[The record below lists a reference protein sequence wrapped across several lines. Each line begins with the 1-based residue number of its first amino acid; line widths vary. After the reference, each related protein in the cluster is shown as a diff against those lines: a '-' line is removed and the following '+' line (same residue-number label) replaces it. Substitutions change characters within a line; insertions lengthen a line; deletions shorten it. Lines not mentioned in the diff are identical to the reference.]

1 MAGNAKQ
8 YNDLNSTKVV
18 NSADKVALAQENQT
32 ELVTTTVGD
41 LANAVG
47 ELNQAGALAELS
59 LATSI
64 GKNLLAQRLNEK
76 GVECAP
82 TDTLVSMADKVNS
95 LVIDGQKTAL
105 IGKLITAV
113 ENTNTNKNYTFQ
125 YCNAKKG
132 QMGDVI
138 ILDQA
143 ANTLSYVRNGDYNT
157 VDAAILAA
165 TATITLPAA
174 TSTSR
179 VRALG
184 ISQNE
189 KFLITDIDD
198 NKLHIYEIDKVAG
211 TLTLKHDITTT
222 ATVLAGTN
230 QNGSGSLQ
238 SLSVQILSV
247 TNDGDKY
254 VFWNAQ
260 GGTTIGSVSL
270 AKELNASW
278 SSFYY
283 SQLFF
288 IEGTDFVGI
297 APTNDFGYRKI
308 KYDFD
313 TETVQTFQ
321 NISGKVGT
329 AFFEPRSQLLVSSYI
344 ENENTSNSIDSMG
357 MFHRITL
364 YSPENMLPVFSARVQ
379 NICAFYGGA
388 STVSASVTG
397 VQFQVADN
405 GDGTFS
411 WICPIYGQDGV
422 LEYNKNT
429 GVFSVNDTV
438 GLKDSS
444 ALSNG
449 VSDGRKGGLILF
461 AKESRALRVDTANE
475 GICGYGV
482 AIGFEYQRHFTFTDK
497 DYFLGVMQKSVSTGK
512 TGVFNM
518 RCNTLSALP
527 DLLATGVLDV
537 ETPRVEI

>member
-18 NSADKVALAQENQT
+18 NSADKVALAQENQA

-95 LVIDGQKTAL
+95 LIIDGQKTAL

-113 ENTNTNKNYTFQ
+113 ENTNNSKKYTFQ

-138 ILDQA
+138 ILDQE

-157 VDAAILAA
+157 LDAAILAA
-165 TATITLPAA
+165 TSTINLPAA
-174 TSTSR
+174 SSTSR
-179 VRALG
+179 MRALG

-189 KFLITDIDD
+189 KFLITDIND
-198 NKLHIYEIDKVAG
+198 NKLHIYEINKVAG

-222 ATVLAGTN
+222 ATILAGER
-230 QNGSGSLQ
+230 QGLGSSLQ
-238 SLSVQILSV
+238 SLSV

-283 SQLFF
+283 NQLFF

-297 APTNDFGYRKI
+297 APGSQFGYRKI
-308 KYDFD
+308 KYNFD
-313 TETVQTFQ
+313 AETVQTFQ
-321 NISGKVGT
+321 GLSGQVGT
-329 AFFEPRSQLLVSSYI
+329 AFFEPRSQLLVSSQI
-344 ENENTSNSIDSMG
+344 ENENASTSIQNMG

-388 STVSASVTG
+388 TTVSASVTG

-411 WICPIYGQDGV
+411 WICPIYGQAGV

-429 GVFSVNDTV
+429 GAFSVNDTV
-438 GLKDSS
+438 GLKDAM
-444 ALSNG
+444 ALNPSG
-449 VSDGRKGGLILF
+449 YDGKIGGLILF
-461 AKESRALRVDTANE
+461 AKNSGALRLDTNNE
-475 GICGYGV
+475 AICGYGT
-482 AIGFEYQRHFTFTDK
+482 AIGFSDQRHFTFTDK
-497 DYFLGVMQKSVSTGK
+497 DYFLGVRQKSVSTGK

-518 RCNTLSALP
+518 LCDSLSVLP

-537 ETPRVEI
+537 DTPSVEI

>member
-8 YNDLNSTKVV
+8 YNDLNNTKVV
-18 NSADKVALAQENQT
+18 NSADKVALAQDNQT

-47 ELNQAGALAELS
+47 ELNQAGALSELS

-82 TDTLVSMADKVNS
+82 TDTLVYMADKVNS

-113 ENTNTNKNYTFQ
+113 QNTYNSKKYTFQ

-138 ILDQA
+138 ILDQE

-157 VDAAILAA
+157 IDAAILAA
-165 TATITLPAA
+165 TSTITLPAA
-174 TSTSR
+174 SNTSR
-179 VRALG
+179 MRALG

-189 KFLITDIDD
+189 RFLITDIDD

-222 ATVLAGTN
+222 ATILVGADQG
-230 QNGSGSLQ
+230 QGSSLQ
-238 SLSVQILSV
+238 SLSV

-278 SSFYY
+278 SGFYY
-283 SQLFF
+283 NQLFF

-297 APTNDFGYRKI
+297 APGSQFGYRKI
-308 KYDFD
+308 KYNFD
-313 TETVQTFQ
+313 AETVQTFQ
-321 NISGKVGT
+321 GLSGQVGT
-329 AFFEPRSQLLVSSYI
+329 AFFEPRSQLLVSSQI
-344 ENENTSNSIDSMG
+344 ENENTSTSIQNMG
-357 MFHRITL
+357 LFHRITL
-364 YSPENMLPVFSARVQ
+364 YSTENMLSVFSARVQ

-388 STVSASVTG
+388 TNTSASVTG

-411 WICPIYGQDGV
+411 WICPIYGEAGV

-429 GVFSVNDTV
+429 GAFSVNDTV
-438 GLKDSS
+438 GLKDSL
-444 ALSNG
+444 ALDPSG
-449 VSDGRKGGLILF
+449 TDGRIGGLMVF
-461 AKESRALRVDTANE
+461 AKNSGALRLDTDNE
-475 GICGYGV
+475 GLCNYGM
-482 AIGFEYQRHFTFTDK
+482 AISFSYQRNFTFTDK
-497 DYFLGVMQKSVSTGK
+497 DYFLGVIQKSASTGK

-518 RCNTLSALP
+518 QCGNLSVLP

-537 ETPRVEI
+537 NTPSVEI

>member
-82 TDTLVSMADKVNS
+82 TDTLVSMADKVNN

-113 ENTNTNKNYTFQ
+113 ENTNNSKEYTFQ

-165 TATITLPAA
+165 TSTISLPAA
-174 TSTSR
+174 SRTSR
-179 VRALG
+179 MRALG

-189 KFLITDIDD
+189 RFLITDIDD

-222 ATVLAGTN
+222 ATGLAAGIH
-230 QNGSGSLQ
+230 QGGIGFSQ
-238 SLSVQILSV
+238 SLST

-260 GGTTIGSVSL
+260 AGTTIGSVSL

-283 SQLFF
+283 DQLFF

-297 APTNDFGYRKI
+297 APTSDFGYRKI

-321 NISGKVGT
+321 GLSGKVGT
-329 AFFEPRSQLLVSSYI
+329 AFFEPRSQLLVSSQI
-344 ENENTSNSIDSMG
+344 ENENTTTSIQNMG
-357 MFHRITL
+357 LFHRITL
-364 YSPENMLPVFSARVQ
+364 YSPENMLSVFSARVQ
-379 NICAFYGGA
+379 NICAFYGGD
-388 STVSASVTG
+388 STVNASVTG
-397 VQFQVADN
+397 VQFQVANN

-429 GVFSVNDTV
+429 GAFSVNNTI
-438 GLKDSS
+438 GLQDSRS
-444 ALSNG
+444 LSSDSPNG
-449 VSDGRKGGLILF
+449 DIGGLMVF
-461 AKESRALRVDTANE
+461 AKDGGALRLKLAVE
-475 GICGYGV
+475 EYVGYGS
-482 AIGFEYQRHFTFTDK
+482 AIGFGKQRHFTFTDK

-518 RCNTLSALP
+518 QCNSLIVLP

-537 ETPRVEI
+537 DTPSVEI

>member
-1 MAGNAKQ
+1 MAGNAKT
-8 YNDLNSTKVV
+8 YNELNQTSAV
-18 NSADKVALAQENQT
+18 NASDKVALAQEDKT
-32 ELVTTTVGD
+32 ELVATTVSD

-113 ENTNTNKNYTFQ
+113 QMQHNNKNYTFQ

-165 TATITLPAA
+165 TSTINLPAA

-179 VRALG
+179 MRALG

-222 ATVLAGTN
+222 ATVAAEGT
-230 QNGSGSLQ
+230 QGM
-238 SLSVQILSV
+238 SLST

-260 GGTTIGSVSL
+260 AGTTIGSVSL

-278 SSFYY
+278 SLFYRD
-283 SQLFF
+283 QLFF

-297 APTNDFGYRKI
+297 APTSDYGYRKI

-313 TETVQTFQ
+313 AETVQTFQ
-321 NISGKVGT
+321 GLSGKVGS
-329 AFFEPRSQLLVSSYI
+329 AFFEPRSQLLVSSQI
-344 ENENTSNSIDSMG
+344 ENEHTSTAIYG
-357 MFHRITL
+357 LGVFHRITL
-364 YSPENMLPVFSARVQ
+364 YSPENMLSVFSARVQ
-379 NICAFYGGA
+379 NICTFYVDV

-429 GVFSVNDTV
+429 GAFYVNDTV
-438 GLKDSS
+438 GLHDSI
-444 ALSNG
+444 ALSSSSHG
-449 VSDGRKGGLILF
+449 GDIGGLMIF
-461 AKESRALRVDTANE
+461 AKESGALRVDTLNE
-475 GICGYGV
+475 DICGYGM
-482 AIGFEYQRHFTFTDK
+482 AIGFGRQRHFTFTDK

-512 TGVFNM
+512 TGVFHI
-518 RCNTLSALP
+518 RCDSLSVLP
-527 DLLATGVLDV
+527 DLLATGVFDV
-537 ETPRVEI
+537 DTPSVEI

>member
-1 MAGNAKQ
+1 MANAKT
-8 YNDLNSTKVV
+8 YNELNQASAV
-18 NSADKVALAQENQT
+18 NSRDKVALAQEDKT

-82 TDTLVSMADKVNS
+82 TDTLLSMADKVNS

-113 ENTNTNKNYTFQ
+113 QNTYNSKTYTFQ

-138 ILDQA
+138 ILDQE
-143 ANTLSYVRNGDYNT
+143 ANTLSYVCNGDYNT
-157 VDAAILAA
+157 IDAAILAA
-165 TATITLPAA
+165 TSTITLPAA
-174 TSTSR
+174 SNTSR
-179 VRALG
+179 MRALG

-189 KFLITDIDD
+189 RFLITDIDD
-198 NKLHIYEIDKVAG
+198 NKLHIYEINKVSG

-222 ATVLAGTN
+222 ATILAGTR
-230 QNGSGSLQ
+230 QESGGSS
-238 SLSVQILSV
+238 SVQSLSV

-260 GGTTIGSVSL
+260 GCTTIGSVSL

-283 SQLFF
+283 NQLFF

-297 APTNDFGYRKI
+297 APGSQFGYRKI
-308 KYDFD
+308 KYNFD
-313 TETVQTFQ
+313 AETVQTFQ
-321 NISGKVGT
+321 GLSGQVGT
-329 AFFEPRSQLLVSSYI
+329 AFFEPRSQLLVSSQI
-344 ENENTSNSIDSMG
+344 ENENTSTSIQNMG

-364 YSPENMLPVFSARVQ
+364 YSPENMLSVFSARVQ

-388 STVSASVTG
+388 TTVSASVTG

-429 GVFSVNDTV
+429 GAFSVNDTV
-438 GLKDSS
+438 GLKDSR
-444 ALSNG
+444 ALDPSG
-449 VSDGRKGGLILF
+449 TDGRIGGLMVF
-461 AKESRALRVDTANE
+461 AKNGGALRLDTDNE
-475 GICGYGV
+475 AIFGYGL
-482 AIGFEYQRHFTFTDK
+482 AIGFSYQRHFTFTDK
-497 DYFLGVMQKSVSTGK
+497 DCFLGVMQKSASTGK

-518 RCNTLSALP
+518 RCEDLSVLP

-537 ETPRVEI
+537 DTPSVEI

>member
-113 ENTNTNKNYTFQ
+113 QNTYNSKKYTFQ

-157 VDAAILAA
+157 LDAAILAA
-165 TATITLPAA
+165 TATINIPAA
-174 TSTSR
+174 SNTSR
-179 VRALG
+179 MRALG

-189 KFLITDIDD
+189 RFLITDIDD
-198 NKLHIYEIDKVAG
+198 NKLHIYEINKVAG

-222 ATVLAGTN
+222 ATVAAQDTQG
-230 QNGSGSLQ
+230 Q
-238 SLSVQILSV
+238 SLSV

-270 AKELNASW
+270 AKEMNASW

-297 APTNDFGYRKI
+297 APTSDFGYRKI

-321 NISGKVGT
+321 GLSGKVGT

-344 ENENTSNSIDSMG
+344 ENENTSTSIYNMG
-357 MFHRITL
+357 LFHRITL

-379 NICAFYGGA
+379 NICAFYGGYT
-388 STVSASVTG
+388 TVSASVTG

-405 GDGTFS
+405 GDGAFS
-411 WICPIYGQDGV
+411 WICPIYGEAGV

-429 GVFSVNDTV
+429 GAFSVKDTV

-444 ALSNG
+444 VLSNSG
-449 VSDGRKGGLILF
+449 TDGRIGGLMIF
-461 AKESRALRVDTANE
+461 AKNSGALRVDTDNE
-475 GICGYGV
+475 AIFDYGM

-518 RCNTLSALP
+518 RCGDLNVLP

-537 ETPRVEI
+537 ETPSVEF

>member
-18 NSADKVALAQENQT
+18 NSADKVALAQENQA

-47 ELNQAGALAELS
+47 ELNQAGALAELA

-113 ENTNTNKNYTFQ
+113 ERTNNSKRYTFQ

-165 TATITLPAA
+165 TSTINLPAA

-179 VRALG
+179 MRALG

-222 ATVLAGTN
+222 ATVAAQDT
-230 QNGSGSLQ
+230 QSQ
-238 SLSVQILSV
+238 SLST

-260 GGTTIGSVSL
+260 AGTTIGSVSL
-270 AKELNASW
+270 AKELNASF

-283 SQLFF
+283 NQLFF

-297 APTNDFGYRKI
+297 APTSNYGYRKI

-313 TETVQTFQ
+313 AETVQTFLGL
-321 NISGKVGT
+321 SGQVGT
-329 AFFEPRSQLLVSSYI
+329 AFFEPRSQLLVSSQI
-344 ENENTSNSIDSMG
+344 ENENTSTAISSMG

-364 YSPENMLPVFSARVQ
+364 YSPENMLSVFSARVQ

-388 STVSASVTG
+388 STVSPSVTG

-429 GVFSVNDTV
+429 GAFSVDDTV
-438 GLKDSS
+438 GLSDSNVLYAES
-444 ALSNG
+444 
-449 VSDGRKGGLILF
+449 SDGNIGGLMIF
-461 AKESRALRVDTANE
+461 AKDGGALRLNLANE
-475 GICGYGV
+475 GYVGYGM
-482 AIGFEYQRHFTFTDK
+482 AIYVSSLRHFTFTDK

-518 RCNTLSALP
+518 RCSLLTDLP

-537 ETPRVEI
+537 DTPSVEI